1 MLTPLEIQ
9 VRFADIDSMGHV
21 NNAIYLNYFEQARFH
36 YFKQIVNQ
44 EWDWR
49 VNGLILVKN
58 EVEYLRPLLLNEIPF
73 VSIHLIEIGQKSF
86 TLGYE
91 VKVNDQVYTKGVSK
105 LVCFNYST
113 NKSVTVHPDMVK
125 GLKKLEV

>member
-1 MLTPLEIQ
+1 MFTPLEVQ

-58 EVEYLRPLLLNEIPF
+58 EVEYLKPLLLNEIPF
-73 VSIHLIEIGQKSF
+73 VSIYLIEIGQKSF

-91 VKVNDQVYTKGVSK
+91 VKVNGQVYTKGLSK

-113 NKSVTVHPDMVK
+113 NKSVPVHPDMVK